1 MQPVHATDPLS
12 DDEQGQ
18 RSDDYIT
25 LACARIMLSILSND
39 VTFDTLP
46 YYIDDELVTDMVL
59 VTVVKFEALG
69 ITVPDSLHMYLISAF
84 INAVAKGEVEL

>member
-1 MQPVHATDPLS
+1 
-12 DDEQGQ
+12 
-18 RSDDYIT
+18 
-25 LACARIMLSILSND
+25 MLSILSND